1 MIATRLH
8 AKRQSTSTLHRPSI
22 KSVRHSSYHQHRR
35 QTTRLLSQDISN
47 AHCNISEDSD
57 EGHESTKVEKISFY

>member
-8 AKRQSTSTLHRPSI
+8 AKRQSTSTLHRPSV
-22 KSVRHSSYHQHRR
+22 KSVRYSSYHQHRR
-35 QTTRLLSQDISN
+35 RTTRLLSQDISN
-47 AHCNISEDSD
+47 AHCDISEDSD